1 MTQRNNILQELQD
14 LDSSLAANLPGNPY
28 TVPEGYFDTLS
39 ERVLAMIR
47 SGYQP
52 GFLDTTSKVTPYE
65 VPAGYFEG
73 LSKQM
78 LQIVGS
84 KKNVASVQEELESI
98 SPLLGSLKKQM
109 PYSIPAGYFDSLH
122 HIPEK
127 KSKAKVFSMPG
138 RKLFRYAAAAVLTG
152 AVALTVVLISV
163 KEKLDPAVNSYSWVE
178 KKMKKVSTDE
188 IENFVEMANETLPQK
203 DMVASADRSVEVK
216 EMIKDIPATEIQEF
230 LSVIPQEES
239 NLEDEVILN

>member
-1 MTQRNNILQELQD
+1 MTQRNNILQELKD
-14 LDSSLAANLPGNPY
+14 LGSSLDANLAQTPY
-28 TVPEGYFDTLS
+28 AVPDGYFDGLAET
-39 ERVLAMIR
+39 VLTMIR

-52 GFLDTTSKVTPYE
+52 GFLDTISRETPYA
-65 VPAGYFEG
+65 VPSGYFDG
-73 LSKQM
+73 LSERM
-78 LQIVGS
+78 LQIVRS
-84 KKNVASVQEELESI
+84 KNKAVSVKEELESI
-98 SPLLGSLKKQM
+98 SPLLGSLKKEM
-109 PYSIPAGYFDSLH
+109 PYNIPAGYFDSLH
-122 HIPEK
+122 IPEK
-127 KSKAKVFSMPG
+127 ATKAKVISIPG
-138 RKLFRYAAAAVLTG
+138 RKWLRYAAAAILTG
-152 AVALTVVLISV
+152 AVALTVVLLSV

-203 DMVASADRSVEVK
+203 DMVASAERSVEVK